1 MNGGEVRKLLE
12 RALYVSRIKRHCW
25 NYTVS
30 IYRGVFESEHESLCV
45 LELDDRM
52 YGISSVPVKRLP
64 EGETEILLIPD
75 ERTEQFF

>member
-1 MNGGEVRKLLE
+1 MAERSANYGNARYMY
-12 RALYVSRIKRHCW
+12 RALSVIAGT
-25 NYTVS
+25 TVS

-45 LELDDRM
+45 LELDARM